1 MQNRY
6 VGDVGDFAKYYLLRR
21 LSSSGTFD
29 PPLSLG
35 IVWYL
40 VPDDHDHH
48 DQDDGRY
55 IGYLGL
61 TRDGDNF
68 INAPDERT
76 DNPLRKLDPELFSE
90 LRHLLLANTR
100 NVAAVMK
107 KSIFPD
113 TTKAYDAFPGGEGG
127 ALPPHQFRQRQER
140 RAAWCNQILS
150 DTNHHISEANHD
162 IIFLDPDNGISLP
175 GYGINSRVAGGQRNA
190 VKYVLQEEL
199 TKFFNWASVALVVY
213 HHLGRQFTHDVQVR
227 MLVLA
232 VTQHLGDQVLSVTA
246 IRCNRGSGRVY
257 LVIQKKCGRD
267 LAPVLGDIQN
277 AFVLHGLWR
286 GSETAKGS

>member
-21 LSSSGTFD
+21 LSSSGKFD

-40 VPDDHDHH
+40 VPDNHDRHG
-48 DQDDGRY
+48 QNDGRH

-68 INAPDERT
+68 IKAHETT
-76 DNPLRKLDPELFSE
+76 DKPLRTLDPELFCK

-113 TTKAYDAFPGGEGG
+113 TTKAYDAFPGGEG
-127 ALPPHQFRQRQER
+127 

-267 LAPVLGDIQN
+267 LAPVLGDIQK
-277 AFVLHGLWR
+277 AFVDHGLWH
-286 GSETAKGS
+286 